1 MEGYLDGQNEYYS
14 KREPAVPGHSHLR
27 DFLTMDR
34 DCYYSYDGPDLHNY
48 STHLYKDLAIET
60 INNHNQSKPMFMYL
74 AFQAVHIPFID
85 FDGREIESS
94 FMDSDTYDK
103 ILSNVVVCLN
113 SNSHWYNYK
122 PIYHVDVTF

>member
-1 MEGYLDGQNEYYS
+1 
-14 KREPAVPGHSHLR
+14 
-27 DFLTMDR
+27 MDK

-74 AFQAVHIPFID
+74 AFQAVHIPFVD
-85 FDGREIESS
+85 HDGREIESS

-103 ILSNVVVCLN
+103 ILSDVVVCVIAD
-113 SNSHWYNYK
+113 S
-122 PIYHVDVTF
+122 F